1 MLNLP
6 KVSDFMDTVVQ
17 TLRPDIEILDAV
29 DFLLAKHVTG
39 APVVDGEGRVVGILT
54 EKDCLQLLAAGSDA
68 DVPQG
73 TVAGF
78 MSTELQTI
86 PKSMNIYFCAG
97 LFLNTTVR
105 RFPVVDKDKK
115 LVGAITR
122 FDILRAIQQEL
133 HRKKESVMPP
143 AS

>member
-17 TLRPDIEILDAV
+17 TLSPDTQILDAV

-39 APVVDGEGRVVGILT
+39 APVVDEEGRVVGIIT
-54 EKDCLQLLAAGSDA
+54 EKDCLNLLAAGSDA
-68 DVPQG
+68 DVPRG
-73 TVAGF
+73 TVADF
-78 MSTELQTI
+78 MTSQVQTI
-86 PKSMNIYFCAG
+86 PKTMNIYFCAG

-105 RFPVVDKDKK
+105 RFPVVDGKK

-133 HRKKESVMPP
+133 IRKKVSELPP
-143 AS
+143 KP

>member
-6 KVSDFMDTVVQ
+6 KVSDYMDTVVP
-17 TLRPDIEILDAV
+17 TLRAETQIFDAV

-39 APVVDGEGRVVGILT
+39 APVVDDENRVIGILT

-68 DVPQG
+68 SVPKGDVKSY
-73 TVAGF
+73 
-78 MSTELQTI
+78 MSTEVQTI
-86 PKSMNIYFCAG
+86 PKTMNIYFCAG

-105 RFPVVDKDKK
+105 RFPVVDGDK

-122 FDILRAIQQEL
+122 FDILRAIQSEL
-133 HRKKESVMPP
+133 IRKKDSVMPDEP
-143 AS
+143 